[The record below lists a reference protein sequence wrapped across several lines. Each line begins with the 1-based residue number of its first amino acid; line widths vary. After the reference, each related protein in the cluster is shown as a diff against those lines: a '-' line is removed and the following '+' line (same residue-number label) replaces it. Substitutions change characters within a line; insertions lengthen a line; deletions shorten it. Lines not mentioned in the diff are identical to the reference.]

1 MATYVS
7 FLSFTDQGIKNIRES
22 PSRLDAAKKAFQGA
36 GGELKQWYL
45 AFGKYDAIVVSELP
59 NDEAAAKLALTL
71 GAQGNV
77 RTHTT
82 RVFTE
87 SEYRKLIQSL

>member
-7 FLSFTDQGIKNIRES
+7 FLSFTEQGIKNIRES
-22 PSRLDAAKKAFQGA
+22 PGRLDAAKKAFQGA

-59 NDEAAAKLALTL
+59 SDEAAAKLALTL

-77 RTHTT
+77 RTQTT

>member
-7 FLSFTDQGIKNIRES
+7 LLSFTEQGLKNIRES
-22 PSRLDAAKKAFQGA
+22 PGRLDAAKKAFQGA

-77 RTHTT
+77 RTQTT

>member
-7 FLSFTDQGIKNIRES
+7 LLSFTEQGIKNIRES
-22 PSRLDAAKKAFQGA
+22 PGRLDAARKAFQGA

-45 AFGKYDAIVVSELP
+45 AFGKYDAIVISELP

-77 RTHTT
+77 RTQTT